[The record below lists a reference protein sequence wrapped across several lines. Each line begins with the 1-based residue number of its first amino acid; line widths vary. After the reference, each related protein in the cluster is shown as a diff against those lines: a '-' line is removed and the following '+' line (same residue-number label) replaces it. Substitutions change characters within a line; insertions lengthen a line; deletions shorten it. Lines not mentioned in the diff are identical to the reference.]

1 MSSIPTQIA
10 EAIQTSH
17 IDRHP
22 DPLFDNAPETAAEK
36 REPVSLQGASRRD
49 RDDVDSGD
57 DDEDIPYSV
66 LRPTTRS
73 QKLPPLPDLRFE
85 QSYLHSISTADTWWK
100 VALITARD
108 QVYHTQTPVIGRLDK
123 GLLTV
128 PGRDAAG
135 PGVNIQ
141 PLALRMAALESAC

>member
-1 MSSIPTQIA
+1 MSSSIPTQIA

-36 REPVSLQGASRRD
+36 REPVSLRGPSTRD
-49 RDDVDSGD
+49 RDDIDSSD

-66 LRPTTRS
+66 LRPATRS

-85 QSYLHSISTADTWWK
+85 QSYLHSISAADTWWK

-108 QVYHTQTPVIGRLDK
+108 QVYHTHHRGRE
-123 GLLTV
+123 
-128 PGRDAAG
+128 AG
-135 PGVNIQ
+135 
-141 PLALRMAALESAC
+141 